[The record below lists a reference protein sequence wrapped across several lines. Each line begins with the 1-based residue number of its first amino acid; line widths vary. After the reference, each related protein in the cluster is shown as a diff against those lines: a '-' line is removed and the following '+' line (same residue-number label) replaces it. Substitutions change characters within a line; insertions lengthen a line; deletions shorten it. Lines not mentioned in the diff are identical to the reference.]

1 MLSRARSPPQ
11 ILQVQRKSCST
22 TSEVILIFSPYPR
35 YHDHS
40 NLRRLTCC
48 IISPSKA
55 AALSI
60 TNLYRSSRS
69 TSKRAYNS
77 GYAAA
82 CADLLQMIQ
91 QGVSDSETPPS
102 IGRVMDWVEARLEAI
117 RAREEEEDEEDEESA
132 ASKKEKDG
140 QTGPGRLKAS
150 SSLPRANSAPAV
162 PQQTQREQV
171 SSFLPLPS
179 SLSQSLFSFSFH
191 LLSVFPGRFIREL
204 NVNFYWFFRLQG
216 PLAPSKLSQT
226 VTTGPTPSSPSTPP
240 SPPATTPRTLPTPT
254 TAPVSRTPKPRA
266 FVSAVQAKENPHLT
280 ATPNTTNMIPPI
292 HHPFPTSPGSPP
304 SFTFTAFPPLP
315 SSVAPTEALAIP
327 LPLTVSAGA
336 KRRHAM
342 MVLADDSAPAA
353 VGPAATATSG
363 GSAGSS
369 RRRTRSTRGAHQNQH
384 AQDAMEIEEDGRERK
399 RVARR

>member
-1 MLSRARSPPQ
+1 
-11 ILQVQRKSCST
+11 VQRKSCST
-22 TSEVILIFSPYPR
+22 TSEVFLFFFLPIPR
-35 YHDHS
+35 YHHRTTAEID
-40 NLRRLTCC
+40 LRLTLPCL
-48 IISPSKA
+48 SLPSKA

-150 SSLPRANSAPAV
+150 SSTPRANSAPAV
-162 PQQTQREQV
+162 PQQPREQV
-171 SSFLPLPS
+171 SALSPFL
-179 SLSQSLFSFSFH
+179 
-191 LLSVFPGRFIREL
+191 GRFTRGTDWK
-204 NVNFYWFFRLQG
+204 FFCWFLRLQG
-216 PLAPSKLSQT
+216 PLAPSKLSQAIT
-226 VTTGPTPSSPSTPP
+226 TTGPTTPSPSTLP
-240 SPPATTPRTLPTPT
+240 SPPAVTTRPLPTPT
-254 TAPVSRTPKPRA
+254 PTPTAPASRTLKPRA
-266 FVSAVQAKENPHLT
+266 FASAIQAKENPHLT
-280 ATPNTTNMIPPI
+280 PTTNTINMMAPI
-292 HHPFPTSPGSPP
+292 RHPFPTSPGSPP
-304 SFTFTAFPPLP
+304 PFTFTAFPPLP
-315 SSVAPTEALAIP
+315 SSAAPTDALAIPLP

-342 MVLADDSAPAA
+342 MVLADDGASAA
-353 VGPAATATSG
+353 VGAATAATSG
-363 GSAGSS
+363 GAAGSS
-369 RRRTRSTRGAHQNQH
+369 RRRTRSTRGAQHQNQHQH